1 MTEEIKF
8 KDGQRNTLKNAVN
21 RAIAL
26 VRSDDWVNSLTGLG
40 TSGRDKRTYT
50 SFGASSRITLQER
63 MLQEVYGGNDLI
75 RKIVDIYAEEQ
86 TREWFEIMVSDADGQ
101 QVATDMQ
108 TELQRL
114 GVRESLPC
122 ALSWARLFGGGV
134 LMLGINDGRRM
145 IEPVDTNNIRS
156 LEWVEDM
163 DRWSVTISERYTS
176 QDDVP
181 QVKIGEPKVYMIT
194 ADGDQTFVHES
205 RVIRFD
211 GIRTTRRRKKEN
223 NGWSDS
229 ALEPLWETVRDFDS
243 GNRGVANVIQD
254 FSQGVYKVKGLAA
267 LLAADQDDLVLK
279 RLRQLDMARSH
290 ARAIPID
297 ADGED
302 FERKGAG
309 VSGLDGLLDRAM
321 MRVSAGT
328 GIPVSLLFGRSASGM
343 NATGEIDIRSFYDRI
358 KAMQETHL
366 RPRIEYLLEIL
377 FLSSEG
383 PTGGEMPEN
392 WSISFNALYQE
403 TEQEKQ
409 ETRKTTAE
417 TDRIY
422 VDLGVISPEEVRK
435 SRFGGDAYSPE
446 TMIDENNAPAPT
458 PAQNADRASDAPGY
472 GKRGDMKRCDA
483 CKRFDGLRCNR
494 WDFSPNYGYGC
505 DDFAAADGMKED
517 AAPVVKLKGRN
528 F

>member
-1 MTEEIKF
+1 MTEEIKIP
-8 KDGQRNTLKNAVN
+8 DGKRNTLKNAIN
-21 RAIAL
+21 RAVAL
-26 VRSDDWVNSLTGLG
+26 VRSDDWVNTLTGLG
-40 TSGRDKRTYT
+40 TTGRDKRTYT
-50 SFGASSRITLQER
+50 QFGSSSRITLSEQT
-63 MLQEVYGGNDLI
+63 LQEVYGGNDLI

-86 TREWFEIMVSDADGQ
+86 TREWFEIMISGDGGQDA
-101 QVATDMQ
+101 ATDMQ

-114 GVRESLPC
+114 GLRESLPN

-134 LMLGINDGRRM
+134 LLLGVNDGRRM
-145 IEPVDTNNIRS
+145 IEPINMNAIRS
-156 LEWVEDM
+156 VEWIEDL
-163 DRWSVTISERYTS
+163 DRWSVTISERYTTE
-176 QDDVP
+176 DDVP

-194 ADGDQTFVHES
+194 SDGDQIFVHES

-211 GIRTTRRRKKEN
+211 GIRTTSRRKKEN

-229 ALEPLWETVRDFDS
+229 ALEPLWETIRDFDS
-243 GNRGVANVIQD
+243 GVRGVSNVIQD

-328 GIPVSLLFGRSASGM
+328 GIPVSLLFGRSAAGM

-358 KAMQETHL
+358 SAMQETQL

-377 FLSSEG
+377 FLASEG
-383 PTGGEMPEN
+383 PTNGRIPEN
-392 WSISFNALYQE
+392 WSIGFNALYQE
-403 TEQEKQ
+403 TEKEKQ
-409 ETRKTTAE
+409 ETRKVTAE
-417 TDRIY
+417 TDQIY
-422 VDLGVISPEEVRK
+422 VNLGALSPAEVRQ

-446 TMIDENNAPAPT
+446 TTIDETAELAPPT
-458 PAQNADRASDAPGY
+458 PAQNEDRKEDAPGY
-472 GKRGDMKRCDA
+472 GQRVDRKTCDG
-483 CKRFDGLRCNR
+483 CNNFDNKRCNR
-494 WDFSPNYGYGC
+494 WDFAPNYGYGC
-505 DDFAAADGMKED
+505 DDFDGAKADS
-517 AAPVVKLKGRN
+517 APVLVTLKGRN